1 MAEKEIRR
9 DYQDEI
15 ISLMRGNDS
24 PRVIHY
30 KLEDYHASD
39 IAQILEELND
49 TERKKLFRVCGKT
62 LLAESFECLEE
73 EQVGAYINEMDIRR
87 VLLPS

>member
-30 KLEDYHASD
+30 KLDDYHASD
-39 IAQILEELND
+39 IAQILE
-49 TERKKLFRVCGKT
+49 
-62 LLAESFECLEE
+62 
-73 EQVGAYINEMDIRR
+73 
-87 VLLPS
+87 

>member
-15 ISLMRGNDS
+15 ISLIRGNDS

-30 KLEDYHASD
+30 KLE
-39 IAQILEELND
+39 
-49 TERKKLFRVCGKT
+49 
-62 LLAESFECLEE
+62 
-73 EQVGAYINEMDIRR
+73 
-87 VLLPS
+87 VL